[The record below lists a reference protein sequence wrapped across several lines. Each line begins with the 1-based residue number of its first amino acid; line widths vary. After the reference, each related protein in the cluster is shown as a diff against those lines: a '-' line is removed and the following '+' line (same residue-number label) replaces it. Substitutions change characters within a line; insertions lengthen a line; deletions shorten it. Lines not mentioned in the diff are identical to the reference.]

1 MRLTR
6 MLPWLVVAG
15 CALLVLAGILSF
27 PAIPTDSVDFG
38 DFVSEA
44 IYLLM
49 VLVWLTIVVRL
60 DLKPR
65 VAVPLLGGFALLAL
79 GAAEDALD
87 ELLDMGHGFGQF
99 AENFGIPAGT
109 LLVGLGLYF
118 WGREYQWAML
128 RLRQE
133 KDVFQTWSQRDE
145 LTRLFNRRHFDTV
158 LPGLF
163 AAAKSSGHPLALA
176 IADLDNFKQ
185 YNDTLGHPAGDRV
198 LQAAGE
204 ALRRAVRKADVCF
217 RIGGEEFAVLLPDAS
232 PDSAAEIG
240 ERIRRA
246 FETLPLPSGG
256 GQSRP
261 TLSLGIVFMR
271 SGDNVQTLVKRA
283 DEAMYRAK
291 KAGKNRVEIEI

>member
-15 CALLVLAGILSF
+15 CALLVLGGILSF

-256 GQSRP
+256 SQSRP
-261 TLSLGIVFMR
+261 TLSLGIAFMR
-271 SGDNVQTLVKRA
+271 SADNAQTLLKRA

-291 KAGKNRVEIEI
+291 KAGKNRVEIET

>member
-1 MRLTR
+1 
-6 MLPWLVVAG
+6 
-15 CALLVLAGILSF
+15 
-27 PAIPTDSVDFG
+27 
-38 DFVSEA
+38 
-44 IYLLM
+44 
-49 VLVWLTIVVRL
+49 
-60 DLKPR
+60 
-65 VAVPLLGGFALLAL
+65 FALLAL

-87 ELLDMGHGFGQF
+87 ELFEMGNGFGQL

-109 LLVGLGLYF
+109 LLVGFGLYF

-158 LPGLF
+158 LPELLS
-163 AAAKSSGHPLALA
+163 AAKSSGHSLALA
-176 IADLDNFKQ
+176 IADVDNFKL

-217 RIGGEEFAVLLPDAS
+217 RIGGEEFAVLLPDANQ
-232 PDSAAEIG
+232 DSAAEIG

-246 FETLPLPSGG
+246 FETLPLSSGG
-256 GQSRP
+256 THPRP
-261 TLSLGIVFMR
+261 TLSLGIAFLR
-271 SGDNVQTLVKRA
+271 GADSAHTFVKRA

-291 KAGKNRVEIEI
+291 KGGRNRVEIET

>member
-1 MRLTR
+1 MTRL
-6 MLPWLVVAG
+6 LPWLVAAG
-15 CALLVLAGILSF
+15 CALLVLGGVFSF
-27 PAIPTDSVDFG
+27 PAIPPDKVDLG
-38 DFVSEA
+38 DLVSEA

-65 VAVPLLGGFALLAL
+65 VAGPLLGGFALLAV
-79 GAAEDALD
+79 GAAEDVLD
-87 ELLDMGHGFGQF
+87 ELLDTGNGFGQL

-109 LLVGLGLYF
+109 LLVGLGLYS

-145 LTRLFNRRHFDTV
+145 LTRLFNRRHFDTM
-158 LPGLF
+158 LPGLL
-163 AAAKSSGHPLALA
+163 AAAKSSGHVLALA
-176 IADLDNFKQ
+176 IADVDNFKL

-232 PDSAAEIG
+232 QDSAAEIG

-246 FETLPLPSGG
+246 FETLPLPTGG
-256 GQSRP
+256 GQPHP
-261 TLSLGIVFMR
+261 TLSVGIAFLR
-271 SGDNVQTLVKRA
+271 TADSAQTLVKRA

-291 KAGKNRVEIEI
+291 KAGKNRVEIDT

>member
-1 MRLTR
+1 MRVTR
-6 MLPWLVVAG
+6 VLPLLVAAG
-15 CALLVLAGILSF
+15 CALLVLRGILSF
-27 PAIPTDSVDFG
+27 PAIPRDRIDFG
-38 DFVSEA
+38 DFVGEA

-60 DLKPR
+60 DLKSR
-65 VAVPLLGGFALLAL
+65 VAAPLIGGFALLAL

-87 ELLDMGHGFGQF
+87 ELLDTGDGFGQI
-99 AENFGIPAGT
+99 AANFGIPAGA
-109 LLVGLGLYF
+109 LLVALGLYF
-118 WGREYQWAML
+118 WGREYQWALL

-158 LPGLF
+158 LPGLL
-163 AAAKSSGHPLALA
+163 AAAKSAGHALALA
-176 IADLDNFKQ
+176 IADVDNLKA

-198 LQAAGE
+198 LQAAGD

-217 RIGGEEFAVLLPDAS
+217 RIGGEEFAVLLPDAGR
-232 PDSAAEIG
+232 DSAAEIG

-246 FETLPLPSGG
+246 FETLPLPGA
-256 GQSRP
+256 GQPRP
-261 TLSLGIVFMR
+261 TLSLGIAFMR
-271 SGDNVQTLVKRA
+271 TADSAQTLVKRA

-291 KAGKNRVEIEI
+291 KAGKNRVEIDA